1 MHQDIQF
8 SGAGVEGDATT
19 VYLVDDEADVLKA
32 VSRVL
37 RAADLR
43 VATFDSSET
52 FLESCTARTH
62 GCVVMDLYMPGLDG
76 LDLQRALAG
85 KGCTLP
91 ILFLSGH
98 GDVPQSVRA
107 MKQGA
112 LDFLIKPVEAEVLIA
127 AVRNAVERDQALR
140 AEQESLDELRARLD
154 TLTPREREVFEHVIS
169 GQLNKQIAAD
179 LGTVE
184 KTVKVHRGRVMEK
197 LRARSLADL
206 VRMAARLG
214 VAPAARG
221 R

>member
-1 MHQDIQF
+1 M
-8 SGAGVEGDATT
+8 EGDATT

-37 RAADLR
+37 READLR
-43 VATFDSSET
+43 VATFDSPET
-52 FLESCTARTH
+52 FLENCTARTH
-62 GCVVMDLYMPGLDG
+62 GCVVMDLSMPGLDG

-127 AVRNAVERDQALR
+127 AVRTAVERDQA
-140 AEQESLDELRARLD
+140 
-154 TLTPREREVFEHVIS
+154 
-169 GQLNKQIAAD
+169 
-179 LGTVE
+179 
-184 KTVKVHRGRVMEK
+184 
-197 LRARSLADL
+197 
-206 VRMAARLG
+206 
-214 VAPAARG
+214 
-221 R
+221 